1 MTMKKLIFTILYF
14 LFFATT
20 VAFVVIMSIYGPYF
34 KDIDHIRNGNS
45 SDIVTPIE
53 PNNPSEP
60 EEFRWVE
67 CYARESASQAY
78 DYKCVLFTSDNR
90 LAIAEC
96 MMKDGVLSSYDII
109 DPNNKDRY
117 LGGPFFVEFITKTTV
132 SGSDRIITFKEDLSA
147 PTEYQL
153 TISGDELTFQEGY
166 RYADKPFTR
175 SVIPKFIGSYNSLKG
190 EK

>member
-1 MTMKKLIFTILYF
+1 MTMKKVIFTILYF

-20 VAFVVIMSIYGPYF
+20 IAFVVIMSIYGPYF
-34 KDIDHIRNGNS
+34 KDIDRIKNGGS
-45 SDIVTPIE
+45 SEIVTPIE

-67 CYARESASQAY
+67 CYAREHPAKAY
-78 DYKCVLFTSDNR
+78 DYLCVLFTSDNR
-90 LAIAEC
+90 FAVASC
-96 MMKDGVLSSYDII
+96 MMKDGVLCSYDII
-109 DPNNKDRY
+109 DPNKPDAF
-117 LGGPFFVEFITKTTV
+117 LSGPFSLSYITNTTI
-132 SGSDRIITFKEDLSA
+132 SGTDKIITFKDDLSYT
-147 PTEYQL
+147 TEYQL